1 MWNQSQESERTGL
14 NSVSSLLWDLTSK
27 CVDYL
32 KVPYTETFS
41 EILYTV
47 SFFFFFGYLTEET

>member
-1 MWNQSQESERTGL
+1 MWNQSQESERTVL
-14 NSVSSLLWDLTSK
+14 NLVSSLLWDLTSR

-32 KVPYTETFS
+32 KVPYTVTFS

-47 SFFFFFGYLTEET
+47 SFYFYFFLLPN

>member
-1 MWNQSQESERTGL
+1 MWSQSQESGRTGL
-14 NSVSSLLWDLTSK
+14 NSVSSLLWDLTSR

-32 KVPYTETFS
+32 KVPYRVIFS

-47 SFFFFFGYLTEET
+47 SFFFCYLTEET